1 MDLNGSSMKV
11 WLSAARLRT
20 LPLSISGVLIGSSYS
35 FYNDVFNLNVFICA
49 LLTTISYQLLSNF
62 ANDYGDGVKG
72 SDEKRIGPKRAVQ
85 SGLISSYQM
94 KKAVFNL
101 SIIASLLT
109 FLLLTLSF
117 EISSIYFLV
126 FILLGGLAIFAAIKY
141 TVGKFAYGYY
151 GLGDFFVF
159 VFFGLVSVLGSNF
172 LFDSTFSFELIIPA
186 IIVGLLS
193 VGVLNLNNMRDLET
207 DAECGKKTLAVFLG
221 PKAAKAYHLVLI
233 SASFILIVL
242 YSFQFEINST
252 FVKSSYYLNSSF
264 LVFHFFQ
271 VFSTSKPK
279 EYDRYLKLLALNAFF
294 FSVLLS
300 INFFKF

>member
-72 SDEKRIGPKRAVQ
+72 SDEKRIGPKRTVQ

-141 TVGKFAYGYY
+141 TVG
-151 GLGDFFVF
+151 
-159 VFFGLVSVLGSNF
+159 
-172 LFDSTFSFELIIPA
+172 
-186 IIVGLLS
+186 
-193 VGVLNLNNMRDLET
+193 
-207 DAECGKKTLAVFLG
+207 
-221 PKAAKAYHLVLI
+221 
-233 SASFILIVL
+233 
-242 YSFQFEINST
+242 
-252 FVKSSYYLNSSF
+252 
-264 LVFHFFQ
+264 
-271 VFSTSKPK
+271 
-279 EYDRYLKLLALNAFF
+279 
-294 FSVLLS
+294 
-300 INFFKF
+300 